1 MELAVVR
8 VNIEIYTDEEYD
20 RVCGLVRSSPGWIQM
35 DIDDNGDDFEGGDP
49 MADFAV
55 YFNNEKNAVW
65 FKLQIG
71 Q

>member
-1 MELAVVR
+1 MIK
-8 VNIEIYTDEEYD
+8 VNVAIHTDDEYD
-20 RVCGLVRSSPGWIQM
+20 RVCKLVRASAGWKWM
-35 DIDDNGDDFEGGDP
+35 DMTDNGDDFEGGDP

-55 YFNNEKNAVW
+55 YFDNEKNAMW

>member
-1 MELAVVR
+1 MIKVDV
-8 VNIEIYTDEEYD
+8 IIQTDEEYA
-20 RVCGLVRSSPGWIQM
+20 RVCELVRASPGWEWM
-35 DIDDNGDDFEGGDP
+35 DMTDNGDDFEGGDP

-55 YFNNEKNAVW
+55 YFDNEKNAMW

>member
-1 MELAVVR
+1 MIK
-8 VNIEIYTDEEYD
+8 VNVAIHTDDEYD
-20 RVCGLVRSSPGWIQM
+20 RVCELVRASPGWEWM
-35 DIDDNGDDFEGGDP
+35 DMTDNGDDFEGCDP

-55 YFNNEKNAVW
+55 YFDNEKNAMW